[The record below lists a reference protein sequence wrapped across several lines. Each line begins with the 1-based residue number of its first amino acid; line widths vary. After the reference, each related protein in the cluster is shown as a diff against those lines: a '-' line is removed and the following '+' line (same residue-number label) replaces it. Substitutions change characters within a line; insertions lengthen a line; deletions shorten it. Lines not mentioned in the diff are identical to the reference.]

1 MIKRLRIV
9 FITVTM
15 FLVTVMVASIFLI
28 VLQTTYS
35 HMSERNL
42 AILQKLDQESFRAPW
57 PDFPE
62 PLPQNCF
69 ILTVGVD
76 GSVKVTSGYNNIPDE
91 VIRRLILDKARSSQR
106 RSGFFYDYGLMYYQL
121 NDPENVSYAFLDISD
136 EISTMQTLVI
146 NCLIIGLGTLVLCLP
161 VCWLLA
167 RAITQPVAY
176 SLAQQRQFLADASHE
191 LKTPLT
197 VILTNAEL
205 LQSSDFTQQEKL
217 RFSAS
222 IQSVAK
228 QMRSL
233 LEDMLNLARLD
244 HSTQD
249 QDLVQVSLSD
259 LAEECCMMFAPVYY
273 ESGRDLHYVVEP
285 DIWIW
290 GNEKKLQQMVDILL
304 DNGNKYSSAGSRVTL
319 RLQRQ
324 NGNRCLLQ
332 VSSRGKTLTSQQCK
346 DIFKRFYRVD
356 SARTE
361 SGSTG
366 SFGLGLPIAQQTTR
380 EHRGK
385 MWCAGK
391 EGVNTF
397 YAQFPMSNH

>member
-176 SLAQQRQFLADASHE
+176 SQ
-191 LKTPLT
+191 
-197 VILTNAEL
+197 I
-205 LQSSDFTQQEKL
+205 
-217 RFSAS
+217 
-222 IQSVAK
+222 
-228 QMRSL
+228 
-233 LEDMLNLARLD
+233 
-244 HSTQD
+244 
-249 QDLVQVSLSD
+249 
-259 LAEECCMMFAPVYY
+259 
-273 ESGRDLHYVVEP
+273 GRAHV
-285 DIWIW
+285 
-290 GNEKKLQQMVDILL
+290 
-304 DNGNKYSSAGSRVTL
+304 
-319 RLQRQ
+319 
-324 NGNRCLLQ
+324 
-332 VSSRGKTLTSQQCK
+332 
-346 DIFKRFYRVD
+346 
-356 SARTE
+356 
-361 SGSTG
+361 
-366 SFGLGLPIAQQTTR
+366 
-380 EHRGK
+380 
-385 MWCAGK
+385 
-391 EGVNTF
+391 
-397 YAQFPMSNH
+397 

>member
-1 MIKRLRIV
+1 
-9 FITVTM
+9 
-15 FLVTVMVASIFLI
+15 
-28 VLQTTYS
+28 
-35 HMSERNL
+35 
-42 AILQKLDQESFRAPW
+42 
-57 PDFPE
+57 
-62 PLPQNCF
+62 
-69 ILTVGVD
+69 
-76 GSVKVTSGYNNIPDE
+76 
-91 VIRRLILDKARSSQR
+91 
-106 RSGFFYDYGLMYYQL
+106 
-121 NDPENVSYAFLDISD
+121 
-136 EISTMQTLVI
+136 
-146 NCLIIGLGTLVLCLP
+146 
-161 VCWLLA
+161 
-167 RAITQPVAY
+167 
-176 SLAQQRQFLADASHE
+176 
-191 LKTPLT
+191 
-197 VILTNAEL
+197 
-205 LQSSDFTQQEKL
+205 
-217 RFSAS
+217 
-222 IQSVAK
+222 
-228 QMRSL
+228 
-233 LEDMLNLARLD
+233 
-244 HSTQD
+244 
-249 QDLVQVSLSD
+249 
-259 LAEECCMMFAPVYY
+259 VYY
-273 ESGRDLHYVVEP
+273 ESGRELHYVVEP